1 MTVWRARVQTGAGGG
16 TDDVL
21 VEGGSSSTVGDL
33 TARLGAVG
41 FTGAA
46 LTIDGLAC
54 PPDRALEKVP
64 LLHGSTI
71 NLGAPEASRIPAA
84 GVHLVAVTGPDAGRH
99 WFLPPSPTG
108 GPVTVTIGR
117 STGADCTVD
126 DPLAS
131 RRHARLTLSPAAITV
146 EDLDSANGVVLE
158 GRTTA
163 GAVPLDL
170 DDHFQIGSTVFTLT
184 LLADDDRAVT
194 GPAEGAEVPFPRQF
208 RERLADL
215 PAKLDP
221 PRTTAPPS
229 SSIGSTWW
237 RALMPL
243 VTGIGFAVITGRWEF
258 LLISAVAPLVYGWD
272 TRRRN
277 KAQTREREEREAT
290 DEANRVAYEQR
301 LAQFRAEAVTRS
313 RRAALT
319 GGLGALYTAFR
330 HGRLWER
337 TAADGDFGA
346 VTLGL
351 ADLASPVARGGL
363 EAHERDEPVWGSPL
377 SVNLLDTGSL
387 SIVGPSRRTRAV
399 ARSLLVNLAATHSP
413 SEARL
418 WLLTRNTNLRDWAFA
433 RWLPHTFDSD
443 RSWSVASTPTD
454 RTELAKRLTQLLTTR
469 AEEADDRSRPLPLHV
484 VVLDAAGLLP
494 ADDLA
499 RLLIQGPRLG
509 IVGIVLDEHVVPE
522 GTRAGLTLGDAADTA
537 SFRAANHPAVSAVA
551 TAELDPSAAVAAAVR
566 LAPLRLSSA
575 AAANAG
581 RGVIHLVDLADAVDV
596 DGPALVDRWARTSP
610 DSAAVIGDASGTPMS
625 VDIVRNGPHGLVGG
639 TSGSGKTE
647 FLKTLLMSL
656 CLNNH
661 PDDLS
666 VVIVDFKGGVDH
678 EPLKTLPHVI
688 DVTTNLDIE
697 DFERTIRLLHAE
709 QERRQALFGQ
719 AGTSNL
725 AAYRSARAT
734 RPELGPVPLL
744 LVIVDE
750 FSELLAHESGREKLK
765 RLESISRVGRALG
778 IHLLLVTQS
787 FDGQLP
793 PQIDENAG
801 LRISLRVG
809 KASNSKAVL
818 GSPIAAEIPTHRVG
832 RGYARYGA
840 DGELIEFQTARV
852 AGRFQAAEAEVDEL
866 TTTVIPAGTMAVP
879 AVGGPSGDVPF
890 EQSDMK
896 SLADAIDAAVG
907 LVGWQG
913 SAVPWPKT
921 LPEQIPAAELIG
933 LGAAEGATGDGG
945 GSLPVSPPGAVA
957 VGLAD
962 NPDRQRQELVHLSDR
977 DQQLL
982 LVGGPE
988 ADLPEAVS
996 TLALVAAAH
1005 RAPTDLHLYGID
1017 LLGRGLLRLAELPHC
1032 GGIASQN
1039 ESLALRMLDELFAV
1053 VSRRKARLAEIGA
1066 ADVWEAAEVG
1076 EPLPPQVTLLVSG
1089 ADRLLLHGEGATSPL
1104 LGPINTFIQESL
1116 GTRVQVI
1123 LAGLPSVAAHRIGA
1137 NIGRRFVFT
1146 TEAGDLK
1153 GLGVRV
1159 ATSTLDPPRRF
1170 VDTATDRVCQLVQ
1183 LGPVGGSELD
1193 ATRQVITALR
1203 ERHPLDA
1210 VDAERGPRRITDVP
1224 WPLPMSVARRTP
1236 PEAPPGYDAPIP
1248 LGLETATGAWTFVDG
1263 FYDGPVIAVS
1273 GSSTSG
1279 RTTTLAAVAALAPVG
1294 GWIPIVYHH
1303 WPRSDLAELVGDD
1316 VAVFD
1321 DAVACAERIEQAT
1334 ESRLLLLVDDLDRAR
1349 DQAPLAAA
1357 LDHKDRCVVVAAG
1370 GSGVLD
1376 GMKGA
1381 RDIRTCLV
1389 LAPRSARDGFPVIR
1403 QVPDQFLGR
1412 RQGRGVLS
1420 ANDNL
1425 TGIQIPLV

>member
-1 MTVWRARVQTGAGGG
+1 MTVWRVRVQTGAGGG

-21 VEGGSSSTVGDL
+21 VEGGSSSTVGEL
-33 TARLGAVG
+33 LARLAAAGFSGASP
-41 FTGAA
+41 
-46 LTIDGLAC
+46 TIDGVAL
-54 PPDRALEKVP
+54 PPDRALEKAP
-64 LLHGSTI
+64 LVHGSSI
-71 NLGAPEASRIPAA
+71 NLGAPETGRAAAA
-84 GVHLVAVTGPDAGRH
+84 GVYLVAVTGPDAGRH
-99 WFLPPSPTG
+99 WLLPPSPGG
-108 GPVTVTIGR
+108 GPVAVTMGR
-117 STGADCTVD
+117 SAAADCTID

-131 RRHARLTLSPAAITV
+131 RQHARLTLSPASVTL
-146 EDLDSANGVVLE
+146 EDLESANGVVLE
-158 GRTTA
+158 GRMVA
-163 GAVPLDL
+163 GEVPIELDS
-170 DDHFQIGSTVFTLT
+170 HFQIGSTVFTLT
-184 LLADDDRAVT
+184 LLRDEDQAAT
-194 GPAEGAEVPFPRQF
+194 GPVEGAEIPFPRQF
-208 RERLADL
+208 RERLPDL
-215 PAKLDP
+215 PPKLDP
-221 PRTTAPPS
+221 PRTTAQPS
-229 SSIGSTWW
+229 STMGSTWW

-258 LLISAVAPLVYGWD
+258 LIISAVAPLVYGWD
-272 TRRRN
+272 MRRRN

-290 DEANRVAYEQR
+290 DEANRIAYEAR
-301 LAQFRAEAVTRS
+301 LVEFRAEAVARS

-319 GGLGALYTAFR
+319 GGLSTLFATYR
-330 HGRLWER
+330 HDRLWER
-337 TAADGDFGA
+337 TPLDGDFGSVA
-346 VTLGL
+346 LGL

-363 EAHERDEPVWGSPL
+363 EAHESDEPVWGSPL
-377 SVNLLDTGSL
+377 TVNLLETGSL

-399 ARSLLVNLAATHSP
+399 ARSLLLNLATTHSS
-413 SEARL
+413 SEVRL

-443 RSWSVASTPTD
+443 RSWSMAATPTD

-469 AEEADDRSRPLPLHV
+469 AEEADDRTRPLPLHV
-484 VVLDAAGLLP
+484 VVLDAADLLP

-499 RLLIQGPRLG
+499 RLLIEGPRLG

-537 SFRAANHPAVSAVA
+537 SFRAANHSAVTDVA
-551 TAELDPSAAVAAAVR
+551 TAELDPAIALAAAVR

-575 AAANAG
+575 TASNAG
-581 RGVIHLVDLADAVDV
+581 RGVIHLVDLADAVGL
-596 DGPALVDRWARTSP
+596 DGPSLANRWARTSP
-610 DSAAVIGDASGTPMS
+610 DSSAVIGDASGTPMT

-647 FLKTLLMSL
+647 FLKTLLLSL
-656 CLNNH
+656 CLNNQ

-678 EPLKTLPHVI
+678 EPLRPLPHVI

-697 DFERTIRLLHAE
+697 DFERTIKLLHAE

-725 AAYRSARAT
+725 AAYRAARAT

-793 PQIDENAG
+793 PQIEENAG

-809 KASNSKAVL
+809 KAANSKAVL

-852 AGRFQAAEAEVDEL
+852 AGRFQAGEAEVQEL
-866 TTTVIPAGTMAVP
+866 MATVVPAGTMAVP

-896 SLADAIDAAVG
+896 SLADAIDEAVA
-907 LVGWQG
+907 LLGWQG

-921 LPEQIPAAELIG
+921 LPEQIPVTELDSAVAG
-933 LGAAEGATGDGG
+933 PTG
-945 GSLPVSPPGAVA
+945 SASEPVEGAVA
-957 VGLAD
+957 IGLAD
-962 NPDRQRQELVHLSDR
+962 NPDRQRQELVGLSDR

-982 LVGGPE
+982 IVGGPE
-988 ADLPEAVS
+988 AELPEVVT
-996 TLALVAAAH
+996 TLALVSAAH
-1005 RAPTDLHLYGID
+1005 RSPTELHLYGID
-1017 LLGRGLLRLAELPHC
+1017 LLGRGLLRLADLPHC

-1039 ESLALRMLDELFAV
+1039 ESLALRILDELFAV

-1104 LGPINTFIQESL
+1104 LGPMSTFIQESL

-1123 LAGLPSVAAHRIGA
+1123 LSGLPSVAAHRVGT
-1137 NIGRRFVFT
+1137 NIPRRLVFAT
-1146 TEAGDLK
+1146 DAGDLK

-1159 ATSTLDPPRRF
+1159 AASTLDPARRF
-1170 VDTATDRVCQLVQ
+1170 VDTATDQVCQLAGI
-1183 LGPVGGSELD
+1183 GPADTSELD
-1193 ATRQVITALR
+1193 ATRQLIAHLR
-1203 ERHPLDA
+1203 ERHPADTI
-1210 VDAERGPRRITDVP
+1210 DPGQGPLRVTDVP
-1224 WPLPMSVARRTP
+1224 WPLPMSVARRAEP
-1236 PEAPPGYDAPIP
+1236 VAPPGYDAPIP
-1248 LGLETATGAWTFVDG
+1248 LGLETATGTWSFVDG
-1263 FYDGPVIAVS
+1263 FYDGPVIAVA
-1273 GSSTSG
+1273 GSPKSG
-1279 RTTTLAAVAALAPVG
+1279 RTTTLAAIASLAPAG
-1294 GWIPIVYHH
+1294 GWVPIVYQH
-1303 WPRSDLAELVGDD
+1303 WPRSNLPDLVGSE
-1316 VAVFD
+1316 VEVHH
-1321 DAVACAERIEQAT
+1321 DAAACAERIENAT
-1334 ESRLLLLVDDLDRAR
+1334 EERLLLLVDDLDRAR
-1349 DQAPLAAA
+1349 DQAPLSAA
-1357 LDHKDRCVVVAAG
+1357 LDHKDRCVVVCAG

-1403 QVPDQFLGR
+1403 QLPDQFLGR